1 MSRPDPPSHD
11 RDIHSL
17 WSTIADREA
26 RLLSL
31 VEASAQIVW
40 VTDKNGSVP
49 INPPNEIE
57 HLTWHNFTGYPQETM
72 RGTAWVDAVHPED
85 QASVVAVVRRAVTT
99 GDPVLCEFRL
109 HHHSGEWRSML
120 ARGKAIRDSTGEILC
135 FVGTCTDITPLRKTE
150 AALRESQQRL
160 LAALEGGEIS
170 TWIWRLVDDTVWWDD
185 AAVKLW
191 GLNPGEQLGHRLEDL
206 YSRIHAADRA
216 VVREA
221 LAGTSSSGG
230 ALNMEFRTQR
240 ADGKLQWLSGR
251 GRVEADASG
260 EPLQVCG
267 AFADITKLKVAEE
280 SLRQTQKT
288 QALGTLAGGIAHDFN
303 NLLLAISGNARL
315 VLESMSASDPNHTAI
330 EEIAKV
336 AARASEL
343 VRRILTFSARQPLIA
358 AHTPIRTAIDEALTL
373 LRSSVPSNVALCTRY
388 AEEDLACALG
398 AAELQ
403 QAIVN
408 LITNAF
414 YAIGERSGRIDIDVS
429 AGHMPALAAS
439 ARQPAARAARIVVS
453 DSGSGMDATTRARIF
468 DPFFTT
474 KPFGQGTGL
483 GLAVVHGIVEGCGG
497 RIDVVSEINC
507 GATFT
512 LWLPLV
518 TGAPLRP
525 ISRPD
530 IRGQN
535 EHILYVDD
543 EEAISFLIH
552 RLLSRKGYRVTCCN
566 SPTRALELLRADP
579 FAFDVLV
586 SDLTMPTLNGIDL
599 IRAAKEIR
607 PDLPA
612 ILTSGYVRDED
623 HARAVRAGIE
633 HVILKPNTVDEMGTT
648 LHKVFEKI
656 RAGQR

>member
-1 MSRPDPPSHD
+1 MSRPEPPPHE

-26 RLLSL
+26 RLLCL

-40 VTDKNGSVP
+40 ITDKHGSVS
-49 INPPNEIE
+49 IDPPKELE
-57 HLTWHNFTGYPQETM
+57 HLTWHNFTGFPQAAM
-72 RGTAWVDAVHPED
+72 RGTDWLDAVHPED
-85 QASVVAVVRRAVTT
+85 KAATIAVVRHAVAT

-120 ARGKAIRDSTGEILC
+120 TRGKSIRDSAGEIVC

-160 LAALEGGEIS
+160 LAALEAGQIS
-170 TWIWRLVDDTVWWDD
+170 TCILRLEDDTLRWDE
-185 AAVKLW
+185 AAAMLW
-191 GLNPGEQLGHRLEDL
+191 GLQAGGQPGRLEDL
-206 YSRIHAADRA
+206 YGQIHAEDRA
-216 VVREA
+216 LVREA
-221 LAGTSSSGG
+221 LASAVSSGG
-230 ALNMEFRTQR
+230 AVSVEFRVQR
-240 ADGKLQWLSGR
+240 TDGKLQWLSGR

-260 EPLQVCG
+260 KPLQVSG

-315 VLESMSASDPNHTAI
+315 VLESMRASDPNQAAV

-336 AARASEL
+336 ASRASDL
-343 VRRILTFSARQPLIA
+343 VRRILTFSARQPLLEA
-358 AHTPIRTAIDEALTL
+358 NTPIRTAIDEALLL
-373 LRSSVPSNVALCTRY
+373 LRSSVPSNVALSTQY
-388 AEEDLACALG
+388 PEEDLACALG
-398 AAELQ
+398 AAELLQ
-403 QAIVN
+403 VIVN

-414 YAIGERSGRIDIDVS
+414 HAIGERHGRIAIDVS
-429 AGHMPALAAS
+429 AGSMPT
-439 ARQPAARAARIVVS
+439 PAANVRRSAARGARIVVS
-453 DSGSGMDATTRARIF
+453 DSGSGMDAMTRARIF

-483 GLAVVHGIVEGCGG
+483 GLAVVHGILQGCGG
-497 RIDVVSEINC
+497 CIDVVSEVDR
-507 GATFT
+507 GTTFT

-518 TGAPLRP
+518 TRP
-525 ISRPD
+525 RSPQVSRPD
-530 IRGQN
+530 IRGQG

-543 EEAISFLIH
+543 EEAISFLIQ

-566 SPTRALELLRADP
+566 SPAEALELLRADP
-579 FAFDVLV
+579 LGFDVLV

-599 IRAAKEIR
+599 IRAAKHIR
-607 PDLPA
+607 PELPA

-623 HARAVRAGIE
+623 HELAARVGIE
-633 HVILKPNTVDEMGTT
+633 HVILKPNTIDEMGVT
-648 LHKVFEKI
+648 LHQMFEKI
-656 RAGQR
+656 SARRR